1 MRDDS
6 LERGPAERTR
16 ASENRPTGKKGVTNG
31 GIKLVK
37 DDEKCR
43 KKAPRRGT
51 TAPTRR
57 LPHKTVVDVV
67 S

>member
-43 KKAPRRGT
+43 KKAWIVEAQVTDIYGR
-51 TAPTRR
+51 AN
-57 LPHKTVVDVV
+57 
-67 S
+67 SW